1 MSDLG
6 IPSAREGEVST
17 NLQPQESLYDHPE
30 SCKLRKN
37 ILVVDDNPD
46 HLEILIKI
54 LSEHGYKVQLV
65 TSGKQALMAVE
76 LTQPDLILLDIVMPE
91 MDGFEV
97 CSQLK
102 ASAQTKDI
110 PIIFLS
116 VLYKTF
122 DKVKAFSLGGADYI
136 TKPFQLEEVLARI
149 ENQLRIQRLTK
160 QLNEQTARLVE
171 EIKERKISQEQLKQS
186 EKRYRQFFETS
197 IDGIVITEMA
207 GRIIDCN
214 ASYQKMLGYSLE
226 ELKLKSFWDLTPIQW
241 HCWEAE
247 IIEQQIIERGYS
259 DTYEKEYIRKDGT
272 LFPVELTVYCQ
283 KNDCGQPELMWANV
297 RDISD
302 RKQAQQALHRS
313 LTKNRAL
320 VDAIPDMIF
329 RCHVDGTYLEFKSA
343 KGIQPFVPPRAFLGK
358 KIQEILPTKLAHK
371 LLQAQRQAISS
382 QETQILEYQLTI
394 DEQVHDYEARIVAC
408 GSHENIIIV
417 RDITERKQT
426 EAALAESEQKYRNLV
441 ETSQNIVMSCDRQ
454 GRITFVNQ
462 AVKQIY
468 DYDPEEMIGRP
479 FTDFLPPELIAKDVE
494 VFQQLLKGTPVYL
507 YETTHLA
514 KDGRSIQLLF
524 NAIALFDEQ
533 GQVIGTTGTAS
544 DITARKQTEEELQEA
559 YEKLEAYNADLQAT
573 NQELQCMLEEL
584 QLLEVER
591 QEQYCKLAIE
601 QKRYEDLFNFAP
613 DGYLLTNAK
622 GIIQEANHA
631 FTTSLSVD
639 LKFLVGKPLA
649 IFVPADDLLAFRTKL
664 NKLSLLQEK
673 QTWELR
679 LQPRNGEPFP
689 VEITVAPVRGFSEEL
704 IALRWLLR
712 DITERKQAEAALRES
727 EERFRQIAEN
737 INQFFFVKSAKDENF
752 LYISPAYEKI
762 WGQSCESLYQNSR
775 AWLEFL
781 HPDDRKLVLLSVE
794 EQSQGKRA
802 QREYRIIKHDGTTRW
817 IFAEVLP
824 ILDQL
829 GKPLYYIGLAEDI
842 TERKKAEAEL
852 KESEQFLRSIY
863 EGIETAV
870 FIVDVLEDGG
880 FRYVGINPA
889 NERISGL
896 LSSEVSGKT
905 PEQVLTPEMA
915 QMVSDHYRACI
926 EAGERITYEE
936 YLLIKGKDTW
946 WITNLTP
953 MRDNN
958 NRIYRLIG
966 TSFNITQRKQLEQSL
981 RSQAQQERLLGT
993 ITQHI
998 RQSLNLEEILATTV
1012 VEVQRT
1018 LQADRALIFRLNQD
1032 GSGEVIEEAV
1042 VPQYPITN
1050 QMRWLDECFPEE
1062 CYEYYRQGNPRIV
1075 PDVATDDWGAC
1086 LAEFMEEVGVKS
1098 KMVAPIIQT
1107 FDASSNNVWGL
1118 LVVHACSH
1126 YRQWQASE
1134 IDFLQQISNQ
1144 LAIAI
1149 HQANLYHKLQIE
1161 LAERKQTEAALKAA
1175 QENLTIAIEAA
1186 QMGTWHLDITKDFA
1200 PKRSLRHD
1208 QIFGYDTLQ
1217 PEWGQEIARRH
1228 VVEEDREI
1236 FDAAFA
1242 RAMETGELDFEV
1254 RIQWLDGS
1262 IHWMAARGRFYFD
1275 ENGKPVYGGGVNF
1288 DITDRKQTELA
1299 LRESEERFRRAFDD
1313 AAIGMAMVAI
1323 DGSFLRVNRSLC
1335 EILGYTE
1342 SEFLALTFQD
1352 ITHADDL
1359 QKDLDNRQR
1368 LLVGETRTYQTQKRY
1383 IHKLGHEVWVLLST
1397 SLVRDRDGQSLYFIT
1412 QYQDISDRQ
1421 QISRMKNEFISI
1433 VSHELRTPLT
1443 AIRGSLGILET
1454 GILENEPQ
1462 QVKELIQIALN
1473 NSNRL
1478 MRLVNDILDL
1488 ERLESGK
1495 VRLVMQE
1502 CEIADIVKQAT
1513 ETVQSIADEANITL
1527 CATFP
1532 KIQIWAAPDAI
1543 AQALINLLSNAIKFS
1558 SAGSSVWLSAELF
1571 PDYIMFFVRDNG
1583 RGIPSDKLKTI
1594 FGRFQQV
1601 DASDSRQKGG
1611 TGLGLAICKTII
1623 RQHGGQIWA
1632 ESVLGEGSTFYFTL
1646 PTTKREP

>member
-6 IPSAREGEVST
+6 MSPDRKGEVST
-17 NLQPQESLYDHPE
+17 NLQPQESLHDQPE
-30 SCKLRKN
+30 SCKLKEN
-37 ILVVDDNPD
+37 ILIVDDNPD

-65 TSGKQALMAVE
+65 TSGKQALVAVE
-76 LTQPDLILLDIVMPE
+76 STPPDLILLDIVMPE
-91 MDGFEV
+91 MDGFQV
-97 CSQLK
+97 CSELK

-116 VLYKTF
+116 VLHKTF

-136 TKPFQLEEVLARI
+136 TKPFQPAEVLARV

-160 QLNEQTARLVE
+160 QLSEQTARLVE
-171 EIKERKISQEQLKQS
+171 EIKERNIAQEQLKQS
-186 EKRYRQFFETS
+186 EKRYRKLFES
-197 IDGIVITEMA
+197 SVDGIVITDMA

-297 RDISD
+297 QDITE
-302 RKQAQQALHRS
+302 RNQAQQILHQS

-329 RCHVDGTYLEFKSA
+329 RCHVDGTYLEFKPA
-343 KGIQPFVPPRAFLGK
+343 KGVQPFVPPLAFLGK
-358 KIQEILPTKLAHK
+358 KIQEILPAELAYK
-371 LLQAQRQAISS
+371 ILQAQRQAISL
-382 QETQILEYQLTI
+382 QKIQILEYQLTI
-394 DEQVHDYEARIVAC
+394 DEQLHDYEARIVAC
-408 GSHENIIIV
+408 GSHDNIIIV
-417 RDITERKQT
+417 RDITGRKRT
-426 EAALAESEQKYRNLV
+426 EK
-441 ETSQNIVMSCDRQ
+441 
-454 GRITFVNQ
+454 
-462 AVKQIY
+462 
-468 DYDPEEMIGRP
+468 
-479 FTDFLPPELIAKDVE
+479 
-494 VFQQLLKGTPVYL
+494 
-507 YETTHLA
+507 
-514 KDGRSIQLLF
+514 
-524 NAIALFDEQ
+524 
-533 GQVIGTTGTAS
+533 
-544 DITARKQTEEELQEA
+544 ELQEA
-559 YEKLEAYNADLQAT
+559 YKKLEAYNADLQAT

-591 QEQYCKLAIE
+591 QEQYYKLAIE

-631 FTTSLSVD
+631 IATSLSVD
-639 LKFLVGKPLA
+639 LRFLTGKPLA
-649 IFVPADDLLAFRTKL
+649 LFIPADERLVFRTKL
-664 NKLSLLQEK
+664 NQLLSLPER
-673 QTWELR
+673 QTWELK
-679 LQPRNGEPFP
+679 LQPRDGEPFP
-689 VEITVAPVRGFSEEL
+689 VEITVAPVRDSSEKL

-712 DITERKQAEAALRES
+712 DITERKQVEAALRES
-727 EERFRQIAEN
+727 EERFRQIAGN
-737 INQFFFVKSAKDENF
+737 INQFFFIKSAKDGNF

-762 WGQSCESLYQNSR
+762 WGQSCESLYQNSTS
-775 AWLEFL
+775 WLEFL
-781 HPDDRKLVLLSVE
+781 HPNDREIVLQSIE
-794 EQSQGKRA
+794 QQSQGKRA
-802 QREYRIIKHDGTTRW
+802 QREYRIIKRDGTTRW

-824 ILDQL
+824 ILDEV
-829 GKPLYYIGLAEDI
+829 GKPLHYIGLAEDI

-889 NERISGL
+889 NERMSGL

-953 MRDNN
+953 VRDSNS
-958 NRIYRLIG
+958 RIYLLIG
-966 TSFNITQRKQLEQSL
+966 TSFDITQRKQLEQSL
-981 RSQAQQERLLGT
+981 RLQAQQERLLGT

-1018 LQADRALIFRLNQD
+1018 LQADRVLIFRLNED

-1042 VPQYPITN
+1042 VSQYPVTN
-1050 QMRWLDECFPEE
+1050 QMHWLDECFPDD

-1075 PDVATDDWGAC
+1075 PNVATDDWGAC
-1086 LAEFMEEVGVKS
+1086 LAEFMQEVGVKS
-1098 KMVAPIIQT
+1098 KMVAPIVQT
-1107 FDASSNNVWGL
+1107 FEGSSSKVWGL
-1118 LVVHACSH
+1118 LIVHACSY
-1126 YRQWQASE
+1126 YRQWQASDIE
-1134 IDFLQQISNQ
+1134 FLQQISNQ

-1149 HQANLYHKLQIE
+1149 HQANIYQKLQIE
-1161 LAERKQTEAALKAA
+1161 LAERKQAEAALKAA

-1208 QIFGYDTLQ
+1208 QIFGYETLQ
-1217 PEWGQEIARRH
+1217 AEWGQEIARRH

-1242 RAMETGELDFEV
+1242 RAMETGKLDFEV
-1254 RIQWLDGS
+1254 RIQWPDGS

-1275 ENGKPVYGGGVNF
+1275 DNGKPGYGGGVNF
-1288 DITDRKQTELA
+1288 DITERKQTELA

-1335 EILGYTE
+1335 EILGYCE

-1359 QKDLDNRQR
+1359 QKDLDHRQR

-1383 IHKLGHEVWVLLST
+1383 IHKLGHEVWILLST

-1454 GILENEPQ
+1454 GILEDEPQ

-1495 VRLVMQE
+1495 VRLIMQE

-1513 ETVQSIADEANITL
+1513 ETVQSIAHEAKITL

-1532 KIQIWAAPDAI
+1532 NTKIWAAPDAI

-1558 SAGSSVWLSAELF
+1558 SAGNSVWLSAELF
-1571 PDYIMFFVRDNG
+1571 PDYVMFFVRDNG

-1623 RQHGGQIWA
+1623 RQHGGQIWV
-1632 ESVLGEGSTFYFTL
+1632 ESILGEGSTFYFTL
-1646 PTTKREP
+1646 PTTRLDP